1 LGRLAMMYDVF
12 LCHSSQDKEWVQQ
25 MAGRIDAEMYNGR
38 NLRSWFDEQ
47 HIQAGDR
54 LRPELEAALDASLF
68 VAVVLSAASTKSRW
82 TSFEWN
88 HFGKLHP
95 EGGAIIPLIL
105 EKSAKD
111 DLPIEFRGLVHI
123 DFSDPSTFE
132 VGFKQLIQV
141 IAKPSLRTPHIVKSR
156 CLELLS
162 AALTAYKDL
171 SPSEPLPESDALFS
185 YIEELHIDDPE
196 AEGLL
201 LGVLD
206 AMLEHLETLTKP
218 QDYTGSMINGDCE
231 AALLCQNS
239 RTHRLMQKCDERNHW
254 TARFAAARAQSK
266 VAEIQADQVDC
277 SSLIRY
283 AAELDKKPWLGIPDE
298 NVLGMIA
305 RAAGKMSD
313 TKVGQDLIF
322 ALAAGGTASR
332 RAAGGAMSIDPSSPG
347 SWYTLSAM
355 QALERR
361 EVRKEPPPPRLIAM
375 LGGLL
380 RDQDREVVANAEEG
394 AERIKRTWPAIRMDA
409 AAARADRFAQP
420 AIPITNGRMLPFSGQ
435 IEKVSAKNI
444 VAKIRDVRPQA
455 IYCLTEE
462 GLPDVRFFGASGI
475 LILPQGQLSHQC
487 IRLMN
492 AQVPFAQLATP
503 QAMDDLP
510 EGRFVIVRKDGIV
523 S

>member
-1 LGRLAMMYDVF
+1 MMYDVF
-12 LCHSSQDKEWVQQ
+12 LCHSSQDKEWVRQL
-25 MAGRIDAEMYNGR
+25 AGRIDAEMYNGR
-38 NLRSWFDEQ
+38 HLRSWFDEQ

-68 VAVVLSAASTKSRW
+68 VALVLSAASIQSRW
-82 TSFEWN
+82 TAFEWN
-88 HFGKLHP
+88 YFSKLHP
-95 EGGAIIPLIL
+95 KGGAIIPLIL

-111 DLPIEFRGLVHI
+111 DLPIEFRDLVHI

-132 VGFKQLIQV
+132 TGFKQLIQV

-162 AALTAYKDL
+162 AALTAYKVL
-171 SPSEPLPESDALFS
+171 PPGQPSPQSDALFS
-185 YIEELHIDDPE
+185 YIEELHIDDAE

-201 LGVLD
+201 VGALD

-218 QDYTGSMINGDCE
+218 EDYTGSMIIGECE
-231 AALLCQNS
+231 AALLCRNP
-239 RTHRLMQKCDERNHW
+239 RTHQLMQKCDERTHW
-254 TARFAAARAQSK
+254 TARLAAARAQSK

-283 AAELDKKPWLGIPDE
+283 AAELDKKSRLGRTDE
-298 NVLGMIA
+298 NVLGMIT
-305 RAAGKMSD
+305 RAAGKISD
-313 TKVGQDLIF
+313 TKIGQDLIV

-361 EVRKEPPPPRLIAM
+361 EVPKDPPPPTLIAM
-375 LGGLL
+375 LDGLL
-380 RDQDREVVANAEEG
+380 RDQDREVVADAEMG
-394 AERIKRTWPAIRMDA
+394 AERIKKTWPAIQRA
-409 AAARADRFAQP
+409 APASLAEKFTRP

-435 IEKVSAKNI
+435 IEKVSSKNI
-444 VAKIRDVRPQA
+444 DAKRRDLRAQA

-462 GLPDVRFFGASGI
+462 GLPDVPFFGASGI
-475 LILPQGQLSHQC
+475 LILPRGGLSHQC
-487 IRLMN
+487 MRLMN
-492 AQVPFAQLATP
+492 AQVPFAMATP
-503 QAMDDLP
+503 QAMEELP
-510 EGRFVIVRKDGIV
+510 EGKFAIVRKEGIV
-523 S
+523 F